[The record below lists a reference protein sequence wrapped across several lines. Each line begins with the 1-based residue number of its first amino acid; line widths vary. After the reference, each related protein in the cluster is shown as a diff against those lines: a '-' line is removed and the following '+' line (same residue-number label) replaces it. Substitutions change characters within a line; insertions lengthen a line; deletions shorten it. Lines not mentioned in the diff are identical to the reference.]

1 MDEAAYRA
9 AAAHKGYDTPT
20 VKSLEPGTVN
30 ESHTHDVALF
40 VYVQQGEF
48 IVDVEADT
56 EFRTKVC
63 LPGDTIE
70 VPGGVVHIE
79 RVGHEGT
86 TLLVARK

>member
-1 MDEAAYRA
+1 MDEAAYRVA
-9 AAAHKGYDTPT
+9 AAQKGYDTPT

-40 VYVQQGEF
+40 VYVQEGEF
-48 IVDVEADT
+48 IVDVEAGA
-56 EFRTKVC
+56 EFTTNVC

-79 RVGHEGT
+79 RVGREGT